1 MKQGAVLAGAAAALA
16 AVLPASASADIS
28 CTYTEGGAAGPAG
41 NGLAISATT
50 PELDVVAVQRSG
62 DEIVVSNDAMG
73 LQVPCAGTTP
83 TVTNIDTINFT
94 GAQATSFVIDER
106 NGAFAPGATLD
117 PFAGSEIEWNFDWQ
131 QGFLVVNSVPGTDA
145 IGLGLAAS
153 AARAN
158 LNRAFEDP
166 WDAEVSLGD
175 LQSAFLRGDNG
186 DEFLSAAGNFAPFT
200 EFSAP
205 LDRGV
210 SLDGG
215 GGKDLLHGGAAPDLI
230 DGGGGKDEIVG
241 GLGRDD
247 VIAGGGSDTIDVY
260 DRERDHVN
268 CGRGKD
274 KVIFDGKDKLIRC

>member
-1 MKQGAVLAGAAAALA
+1 MRRAAGLFAAAAVSL
-16 AVLPASASADIS
+16 LSPAGAGADIS
-28 CTYTEGGAAGPAG
+28 CSYTEAGAAGPAG
-41 NGLAISATT
+41 NVLAISATT

-73 LQVPCAGTTP
+73 LQVPCAGATP
-83 TVTNIDTINFT
+83 SVTNVDTINFS
-94 GAQATSFVIDER
+94 GAVATSFVIDER

-117 PFAGSEIEWNFDWQ
+117 PFAGSEIEWNLDWQ

-145 IGLGLAAS
+145 IGLGLAGS
-153 AARAN
+153 AGRAN

-175 LQSAFLRGDNG
+175 LQSVFLRGDNG
-186 DEFLSAAGNFAPFT
+186 DEFLSAAGSFAPFT
-200 EFSAP
+200 EFTAP

-215 GGKDLLHGGAAPDLI
+215 GGKDLLHGGAASDLI
-230 DGGGGKDEIVG
+230 DGGGGKDDIVG

-247 VIAGGGSDTIDVY
+247 IIAGGGSDKIDIR
-260 DRERDHVN
+260 DGLRDHLN
-268 CGRGKD
+268 CGSGRDRVRKD
-274 KVIFDGKDKLIRC
+274 SKDKLIGC

>member
-62 DEIVVSNDAMG
+62 DEIVVSNDAMS

-83 TVTNIDTINFT
+83 TVTNIDTIDFT
-94 GAQATSFVIDER
+94 GAQATSFVIDLR
-106 NGAFAPGATLD
+106 GGQFAPGVTPSALG
-117 PFAGSEIEWNFDWQ
+117 PEIEWNFDWQ
-131 QGFLVVNSVPGTDA
+131 DGFLVINSAPGPDA
-145 IGLGLAAS
+145 IGLGTTDAGP
-153 AARAN
+153 RAN
-158 LNRAFEDP
+158 LHRAFADP
-166 WDAEVSLGD
+166 SSAEVALGGI
-175 LQSAFLRGDNG
+175 QNTFLRGDGG